1 MDGFATPQALL
12 AAPALRAH
20 NLVMA
25 SPVLTTQAQ
34 IDDLIAALALVDAV
48 AFDTEFH
55 SERTYIPRLMLI
67 QLASRDNIWIV
78 DPLAP
83 IDLRPLLEA
92 LARPGLT
99 VVGHALKND
108 LRIAWL
114 QFAKLPTRV
123 FDTQVAAAFLGHG
136 LQTGLGTL
144 LHNALAV
151 HQPKGDQMADWSQ
164 RPLPERLLGY
174 AAGDV
179 AHLLRLH
186 DLLAGELDS
195 LGRLAWVEQECHELC
210 DPLRYSRDP
219 DLAWQRVSGSRR
231 MDPREAG
238 VLHALAAER
247 EVLALAE
254 DVVPHFL
261 LPDDVLLLLARHAP
275 VQRKDLEGDRR
286 FHHRA
291 VQRFGQRWLEA
302 IARGLATP
310 QHRPPS
316 RPPPGQELEAVSALL
331 MLLVVDI
338 ANRNNLAPQLLVK
351 RDTLLEA
358 LRSEPDSPEALAE
371 AAELHGWRA
380 DLLVGPLWNL
390 LTGTLKVTCSQS
402 GPTGFRLEFS

>member
-1 MDGFATPQALL
+1 MT
-12 AAPALRAH
+12 R
-20 NLVMA
+20 
-25 SPVLTTQAQ
+25 PVSTTQPQ
-34 IDDLIAALALVDAV
+34 IDELIAALATEDAV

-55 SERTYIPRLMLI
+55 SERTYIPRLMLM
-67 QLASRDNIWIV
+67 QFATRDRIWLV

-83 IDLRPLLEA
+83 IDLRPLLDA
-92 LARPGLT
+92 MARPGLT

-114 QFAKLPTRV
+114 QFSKVPTRV

-136 LQTGLGTL
+136 LQAGLGNL
-144 LHNALAV
+144 LHNTLGV

-164 RPLPERLLGY
+164 RPLPDRLLGY

-186 DLLAGELDS
+186 DLLRDELEA

-210 DPLRYSRDP
+210 DPTRYSRDP
-219 DLAWQRVSGSRR
+219 DLAWQRVAGSRR

-238 VLHALAAER
+238 VLQALAAER
-247 EVLALAE
+247 EILALEE

-275 VQRKDLEGDRR
+275 RARKDLEGDRR
-286 FHHRA
+286 FNHRA
-291 VQRFGQRWLEA
+291 VLRHGPRWLEA
-302 IARGLATP
+302 IGRGLELP
-310 QHRPPS
+310 QHRPTA
-316 RPPPGQELEAVSALL
+316 RPPPGPELEAVAALM

-338 ANRNNLAPQLLVK
+338 ANRNSLAPQLLVK

-358 LRSEPDSPEALAE
+358 LRLLPETSETFGE
-371 AAELHGWRA
+371 AAELQGWRA
-380 DLLVGPLWNL
+380 ELLVGPLWSL
-390 LTGTLKVTCSQS
+390 LNGGLRVTCLRD
-402 GPTGFRLEFS
+402 GPSGFRLAFE